1 MGLYRFRQT
10 FRIFGQVVLLQQLQ
24 RVSQLLAQIGV
35 KGAGPLHQ
43 ALATDAT
50 IGTAFRRSA
59 GLTGRAAVD
68 STATHAWWVRAL
80 AMTLDLEVGKT

>member
-43 ALATDAT
+43 AL
-50 IGTAFRRSA
+50 GN
-59 GLTGRAAVD
+59 AASFCVFN
-68 STATHAWWVRAL
+68 H
-80 AMTLDLEVGKT
+80 LEPRNKWI